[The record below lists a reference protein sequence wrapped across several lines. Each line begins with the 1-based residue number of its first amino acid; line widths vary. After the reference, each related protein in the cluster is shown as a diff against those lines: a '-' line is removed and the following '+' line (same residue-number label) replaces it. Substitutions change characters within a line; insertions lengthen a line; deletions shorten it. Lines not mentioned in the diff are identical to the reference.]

1 MKSESNLWNKTRK
14 KVEEKENS
22 ISMNL
27 EMLSTLESLA
37 NKLSSV
43 QQSKGILVD
52 NNGNK
57 LNGLAA
63 IKAHHLAIKTKPIS
77 NGSSIKYSEK

>member
-1 MKSESNLWNKTRK
+1 
-14 KVEEKENS
+14 
-22 ISMNL
+22 MNL

-63 IKAHHLAIKTKPIS
+63 IKHHHHGIKAKLT
-77 NGSSIKYSEK
+77 SSPGNIKSYSEK

>member
-1 MKSESNLWNKTRK
+1 
-14 KVEEKENS
+14 
-22 ISMNL
+22 MNL

-63 IKAHHLAIKTKPIS
+63 IKAHHHHHGIKTNLKQPTHGA
-77 NGSSIKYSEK
+77 NMKYSEK